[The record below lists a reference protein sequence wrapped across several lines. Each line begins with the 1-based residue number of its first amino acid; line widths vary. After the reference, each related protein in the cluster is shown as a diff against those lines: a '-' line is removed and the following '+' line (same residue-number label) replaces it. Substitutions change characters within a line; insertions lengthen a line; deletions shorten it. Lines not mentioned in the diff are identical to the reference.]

1 MIMEKRVL
9 RKLLGRDDTRKD
21 APLIALARLKFRVS
35 TFARKRCPSLFLF
48 REAQL

>member
-21 APLIALARLKFRVS
+21 APLIALGQIEIS
-35 TFARKRCPSLFLF
+35 G
-48 REAQL
+48 